1 MRYRKPLCFPIPYP
15 QDFSAIKSLFR
26 KIRKNK
32 EGHKNNQPCE
42 DNAVKKCGQAGIS
55 LPPGTGTVD
64 GRWKTRTFCSFP
76 VSVSWVVSTT

>member
-26 KIRKNK
+26 RIRKNK

-42 DNAVKKCGQAGIS
+42 DNAVKKMRSGRGRD
-55 LPPGTGTVD
+55 LPPAGNRD
-64 GRWKTRTFCSFP
+64 R
-76 VSVSWVVSTT
+76 